1 MFGKITVSE
10 EKGGLLLSDST
21 PGTELFSFRI
31 LLPKGSKANVKR
43 ERERSSQCNK
53 KFVNQGRGGEV
64 VSVIQDTS
72 STLYATMY
80 VCTVPD
86 GVFSSIALAAGM
98 ISCHKPPIQRL

>member
-43 ERERSSQCNK
+43 ERERDLRNVIK
-53 KFVNQGRGGEV
+53 NWLIRGGE
-64 VSVIQDTS
+64 
-72 STLYATMY
+72 
-80 VCTVPD
+80 
-86 GVFSSIALAAGM
+86 G
-98 ISCHKPPIQRL
+98 R